1 MEKRA
6 WRACLNNAAVGN
18 GDAMSRRVIR
28 RQALLFT
35 ACGASVLAL
44 THPALAQETTTATN
58 EVIVTAQKRSQ
69 SVQDVPEAV
78 TVVSSEFLDQLH
90 ATSLADIAGYVPGL
104 EVSSGGVP
112 GETALGL
119 RGVFPISSNIT
130 VATYVDD
137 TPVGGSSLYSNAAA
151 FSLDLLPY
159 DVANIQV
166 LSGPQGTL
174 YGATTLGGLL
184 KYELTQ
190 PDLNTFHGEVGGDIE
205 GVSHGDDPGG
215 GVRATIN
222 GPLIGGQLGVVASY
236 AYETTPGYVDNAQ
249 LGEDDVNTV
258 RQQGARLGLL
268 WKPAALPKLRVEVN
282 ALYQQ
287 VDADD
292 LGEVALSATTAR
304 PVVGEVKNDNFI
316 PQTFRKNID
325 VFSAR
330 GAYDFGFADLTS
342 VTSYEYTKSS
352 QVEDATYALGGAAVS
367 SFGAPAFAL
376 GPIAASLGLP
386 TGSPVLEDQQI
397 QLSKYTQEIRLASK
411 PNEHLEWLIGA
422 YATYEHSSLI
432 QDLSVTD
439 LDGSRVPS
447 YALGGESYS
456 SALENI
462 ALPSI
467 YREYAGFGD
476 FTWHVTP
483 RLDLGGGVRF
493 AYNAQDFKQTTK
505 VNLLPSAMTAIGH
518 SNDKVVTFSAS
529 PSYKISRDL
538 NVYMRFASGYQPGG
552 PNVLLA
558 GVPPSVG
565 ADTLTQYEVGLKS
578 QFLHRRASLNVA
590 AFYNDWDNIQI
601 AEFDQAAATSYI
613 ANNGNAKT
621 EGVDATGSFV
631 IVPGLTLGGTFNYT
645 YAVFTKVDPATAPT
659 FGARVGSLLT
669 QTPRYSGSVQANWLR
684 PFVNDW
690 NYGLGAA
697 LRLESSRIT
706 AANYFT
712 PQQAPG
718 AGAYYREPGFGALD
732 LNAFISNARYTVRLY
747 AKNISDTRSYNTFAT
762 LSGPQI
768 EGILIQPRTIGVSV
782 DAKF

>member
-1 MEKRA
+1 MRQHIASKR
-6 WRACLNNAAVGN
+6 RG
-18 GDAMSRRVIR
+18 
-28 RQALLFT
+28 LFF
-35 ACGASVLAL
+35 ASCGASIL
-44 THPALAQETTTATN
+44 TCVHPVFAQDVTPTAN
-58 EVIVTAQKRSQ
+58 DVVVTAQKRSQ

-78 TVVSSEFLDQLH
+78 TVVPSAFLDQLH

-104 EVSSGGVP
+104 ELSSGGVP
-112 GETALGL
+112 GETSLGL

-137 TPVGGSSLYSNAAA
+137 TPVGGSSLYSNAAG

-159 DVANIQV
+159 DVSNIQV

-190 PDLNTFHGEVGGDIE
+190 PNLQAFHGEIGGDLE
-205 GVSHGDDPGG
+205 GVAHGDDPGG
-215 GVRATIN
+215 GARATIN
-222 GPLIGGQLGVVASY
+222 GPLIAGQLGMVASY
-236 AYETTPGYVDNAQ
+236 AYENTPGYVDNAQ
-249 LGEDDVNTV
+249 LGQKDVNAV

-268 WKPAALPKLRVEVN
+268 WTPTALPKLRVELN

-292 LGEVALSATTAR
+292 LGEVALTATTAK

-325 VFSAR
+325 VVSAR
-330 GAYDFGFADLTS
+330 ATYDFSFADLTS
-342 VTSYEYTKSS
+342 VTSYEYTDSS
-352 QVEDATYALGGAAVS
+352 QVEDATYAFGGVAVAG
-367 SFGAPAFAL
+367 FGAPASQL
-376 GPIAASLGLP
+376 GPIAASLGLAN
-386 TGSPVLEDQQI
+386 GAPVLEDQHI
-397 QLSKYTQEIRLASK
+397 QLAKYTQEVRLASK
-411 PNEHLEWLIGA
+411 PNEHFEWLLGA

-432 QDLSVTD
+432 QDLSVANP
-439 LDGSRVPS
+439 DGSRLAS
-447 YALGGESYS
+447 YALGGATFS

-483 RLDLGGGVRF
+483 KLDLSGGVRY
-493 AYNAQDFKQTTK
+493 AYNNQNFKQTTK
-505 VNLLPSAMTAIGH
+505 LNLLPTASTAAGR
-518 SNDKVVTFSAS
+518 STDNVVTFSAS

-538 NVYMRFASGYQPGG
+538 NVYLRFASGYQPGG

-565 ADTLTQYEVGLKS
+565 ADTLTQYEIGFKS
-578 QFLHRRASLNVA
+578 QFLNRRATLNFA

-601 AEFDQAAATSYI
+601 AEFDQAAATSFI

-621 EGVDATGSFV
+621 EGFDATGSFIV
-631 IVPGLTLGGTFNYT
+631 VPGLTLGGTFNYT
-645 YAVFTKVDPATAPT
+645 YAAFTKVDPATTPT
-659 FGARVGSLLT
+659 FGAVKGSLLT
-669 QTPRYSGSVQANWLR
+669 QTPRFSGSVQANWLH
-684 PFVNDW
+684 PLVNEW

-697 LRLESSRIT
+697 LRLESFRIT
-706 AANYFT
+706 AGNYFT
-712 PQQAPG
+712 PQEAPG
-718 AGAYYREPGFGALD
+718 AGLFYREPGYGALD
-732 LNAFISNARYTVRLY
+732 LNAFISNKRYTVRLY
-747 AKNISDTRSYNTFAT
+747 AKNVSDTHSYNSYAT
-762 LSGPQI
+762 LNGPQI
-768 EGILIQPRTIGVSV
+768 EGILIQPRTIGVAV

>member
-1 MEKRA
+1 M
-6 WRACLNNAAVGN
+6 GH
-18 GDAMSRRVIR
+18 SVIR
-28 RQALLFT
+28 RRALLSAAYGVSLF
-35 ACGASVLAL
+35 
-44 THPALAQETTTATN
+44 ALARPAMAQDSITAPN
-58 EVIVTAQKRSQ
+58 EVVVTAQKRSQ

-78 TVVSSEFLDQLH
+78 TVVSSAFIDQLH

-104 EVSSGGVP
+104 QLSTGGVP

-137 TPVGGSSLYSNAAA
+137 TPVGGSSLYSNAAG

-190 PDLNTFHGEVGGDIE
+190 PNLHALHGEVGGDVE
-205 GVSHGDDPGG
+205 GVSHGNDPGG
-215 GVRATIN
+215 GLRATVN
-222 GPLIGGQLGVVASY
+222 GPLIDGQLGVVASY
-236 AYETTPGYVDNAQ
+236 AYENTPGYVDNAQ
-249 LGEDDVNTV
+249 SGRDDVNTV

-268 WKPAALPKLRVEVN
+268 WKPAALPKLRVELN

-287 VDADD
+287 VDADG
-292 LGEVALSATTAR
+292 LGEVALTAVTAR
-304 PVVGEVKNDNFI
+304 PIAGELKDDNFI
-316 PQTFRKNID
+316 PQTFRKNVD

-330 GAYDFGFADLTS
+330 GTYDFGFADLTS

-352 QVEDATYALGGAAVS
+352 QVEDATYAFSGAAVAG
-367 SFGAPAFAL
+367 FGAPAFPL
-376 GPIAASLGLP
+376 GPIATSLGLP

-397 QLSKYTQEIRLASK
+397 QLSKYTQEVRLASK
-411 PNEHLEWLIGA
+411 PSEHLEWLIGA
-422 YATYEHSSLI
+422 YVTYEHSSLI
-432 QDLSVTD
+432 QDLSVAD
-439 LDGSRVPS
+439 PDGSRVPS
-447 YALGGESYS
+447 YALGGQNYS
-456 SALENI
+456 SALENL

-493 AYNAQDFKQTTK
+493 AYNAQDFKQSTK
-505 VNLLPSAMTAIGH
+505 LNLLPSAMTATGH

-565 ADTLTQYEVGLKS
+565 ADTLTQYEVGFKS
-578 QFLHRRASLNVA
+578 QFLRRRATLNVA
-590 AFYNDWDNIQI
+590 AFYNEWDNIQI
-601 AEFDQAAATSYI
+601 AELDQAAATSYI

-631 IVPGLTLGGTFNYT
+631 VVPGLTVGGTFNYT

-669 QTPRYSGSVQANWLR
+669 QTPRFSGSVQANWLR
-684 PFVNDW
+684 PLVNDW

-706 AANYFT
+706 ATNYFT
-712 PQQAPG
+712 PQEAPG
-718 AGAYYREPGFGALD
+718 AGLYYREPSFGALD
-732 LNAFISNARYTVRLY
+732 LNAFVSNNRYTVRLY
-747 AKNISDTRSYNTFAT
+747 AKNISDTRSYNTYAT
-762 LSGPQI
+762 INGPQI
-768 EGILIQPRTIGVSV
+768 EGILIQPRTIGVSL